1 MPTKNKTTEIETEI
15 ETTEIETEIETT
27 EIETE
32 KMVKIR
38 LPRERG
44 ESDTM
49 CWSINGRR
57 WLIKRGVEVE
67 VPEILAEFIYEQEEA
82 KEAAYNRIEAAK
94 NASNQ

>member
-1 MPTKNKTTEIETEI
+1 MSTEKKTNETK
-15 ETTEIETEIETT
+15 
-27 EIETE
+27 TE

-67 VPEILAEFIYEQEEA
+67 VPEILAEFIYSQEEA